1 MWFRPDKIREIQE
14 ENRRFREEFI
24 QELTP
29 EELLK
34 GLSAEE
40 LLKVIPTEELLKGLS
55 AEELLRAFT
64 PEQRQALERVFRA
77 SS

>member
-1 MWFRPDKIREIQE
+1 MWFRQDKIREIQE

-29 EELLK
+29 EERVK
-34 GLSAEE
+34 GLSA
-40 LLKVIPTEELLKGLS
+40 EELLKGLS

-64 PEQRQALERVFRA
+64 PEQRKVLERAFRA
-77 SS
+77 AS